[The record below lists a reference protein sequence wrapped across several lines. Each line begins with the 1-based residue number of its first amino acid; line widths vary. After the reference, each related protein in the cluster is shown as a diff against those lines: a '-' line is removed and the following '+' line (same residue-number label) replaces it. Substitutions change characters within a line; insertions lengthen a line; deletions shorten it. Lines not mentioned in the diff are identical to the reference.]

1 MSYKTL
7 EVELVNGR
15 VLPCGAEALPANGRG
30 LLTLLNSGIAPITT
44 CGELSGRWSQLEKL
58 PADEAS
64 AFADDIEQSRA
75 NLPPLKSTWD

>member
-30 LLTLLNSGIAPITT
+30 LLTLLNSGIAPVAT
-44 CGELSGRWSQLEKL
+44 CGELSERWIRLEKL
-58 PADEAS
+58 SADEAS
-64 AFADDIEQSRA
+64 AFADDIEQSRD
-75 NLPPLKSTWD
+75 NLPALKSTWD